1 MGSIDTKSKRPPN
14 EVENGLGTN
23 VLRWLSQELSN
34 WARALQVADQVSG
47 KPHAAVGYDYD
58 KNDDAE
64 KVAAV
69 FDKRGCR
76 TVFLQV
82 AQQTRLRSLF
92 VRKGA
97 SEVVQHLPHAVV
109 LSEAAGDDWD
119 YRPSWWVCNA
129 DEDGSIMPVPDDAD
143 LLNGILDYGYS
154 GFDEM
159 IKMNKKFQQRCEQSE
174 GDGDIFTRA
183 TVQDRINHLTREL
196 HELDGA
202 TNVQQLLSERK
213 AAASAKKESTVQSG
227 INSFFVTKGKTTTSP
242 KKKSGNDSSC
252 NGGADIIEIDDDNDS
267 NGNGLKRS
275 ADSSSVNSPEK
286 KQKMTSQEIE
296 LT

>member
-1 MGSIDTKSKRPPN
+1 MGSIDTKSKKPSN
-14 EVENGLGTN
+14 EVENGLGTK
-23 VLRWLSQELSN
+23 VLHWLSHELSS

-92 VRKGA
+92 VRNGA
-97 SEVVQHLPHAVV
+97 SKVAEHLPHAVV
-109 LSEAAGDDWD
+109 LSESAGDDWD
-119 YRPSWWVCNA
+119 YRPSWWVCNTDSDDPA
-129 DEDGSIMPVPDDAD
+129 MLVMDDAD

-159 IKMNKKFQQRCEQSE
+159 VKMTDSFKKRCEQSE

-202 TNVQQLLSERK
+202 INVQQLLSERK
-213 AAASAKKESTVQSG
+213 ATASAKKESSVQAG
-227 INSFFVTKGKTTTSP
+227 INSFFVAKGKTTASP
-242 KKKSGNDSSC
+242 KKEGNASS
-252 NGGADIIEIDDDNDS
+252 GADIIEIDDGDGD
-267 NGNGLKRS
+267 GNTNSGIKRS
-275 ADSSSVNSPEK
+275 ADATSLDTSSASPEK
-286 KQKMTSQEIE
+286 KQKMDQD
-296 LT
+296 LQG

>member
-1 MGSIDTKSKRPPN
+1 MGSIDTKSRKPPN
-14 EVENGLGTN
+14 EVENGLGTK
-23 VLRWLSQELSN
+23 VLHWLSQEVSN
-34 WARALQVADQVSG
+34 WGRALQVADQVSG

-92 VRKGA
+92 VRNGVSKVA
-97 SEVVQHLPHAVV
+97 QHLPHAVV
-109 LSEAAGDDWD
+109 LSEVAGDDWD
-119 YRPSWWVCNA
+119 YRPSWWVCKV
-129 DEDGSIMPVPDDAD
+129 DEGNPTMPVPDDAD
-143 LLNGILDYGYS
+143 LLHGILDYGYS

-159 IKMNKKFQQRCEQSE
+159 VKMTQSFKKRYEQSE

-202 TNVQQLLSERK
+202 TNVKQVVSERK
-213 AAASAKKESTVQSG
+213 ATASAKRESSVQSG
-227 INSFFVTKGKTTTSP
+227 INSFFVAKGKPITAS
-242 KKKSGNDSSC
+242 KRSESDDGCVDV
-252 NGGADIIEIDDDNDS
+252 IEIDDGDDN
-267 NGNGLKRS
+267 NGSGAKRNADAASIS
-275 ADSSSVNSPEK
+275 ASPEK
-286 KQKMTSQEIE
+286 KQKTDQ
-296 LT
+296 

>member
-1 MGSIDTKSKRPPN
+1 MGSIDTKSKKPPN
-14 EVENGLGTN
+14 EVENGLGTK
-23 VLRWLSQELSN
+23 VLHWLSHELSN
-34 WARALQVADQVSG
+34 WARALQVVDQVSG

-92 VRKGA
+92 VRNGA
-97 SEVVQHLPHAVV
+97 NKVAQNLPDAVV
-109 LSEAAGDDWD
+109 LSEVAGDDWD
-119 YRPSWWVCNA
+119 YRPSWWICNT
-129 DEDGSIMPVPDDAD
+129 DSGNPTMLVPDDTD

-159 IKMNKKFQQRCEQSE
+159 VKMTDSFQKRCEQSD

-196 HELDGA
+196 HELDEA
-202 TNVQQLLSERK
+202 ANVQQLLSERK
-213 AAASAKKESTVQSG
+213 AAASAKKESSVQSG
-227 INSFFVTKGKTTTSP
+227 INSFFVAKGKTTASP
-242 KKKSGNDSSC
+242 KKAENGS
-252 NGGADIIEIDDDNDS
+252 GGADVIEINDGDDNTS
-267 NGNGLKRS
+267 SGVKRN
-275 ADSSSVNSPEK
+275 ADASSLDTSPASPEK
-286 KQKMTSQEIE
+286 KPKMDQDRSG
-296 LT
+296 

>member
-1 MGSIDTKSKRPPN
+1 MS
-14 EVENGLGTN
+14 
-23 VLRWLSQELSN
+23 
-34 WARALQVADQVSG
+34 
-47 KPHAAVGYDYD
+47 
-58 KNDDAE
+58 
-64 KVAAV
+64 
-69 FDKRGCR
+69 
-76 TVFLQV
+76 
-82 AQQTRLRSLF
+82 
-92 VRKGA
+92 
-97 SEVVQHLPHAVV
+97 
-109 LSEAAGDDWD
+109 
-119 YRPSWWVCNA
+119 
-129 DEDGSIMPVPDDAD
+129 VPDDAD

-159 IKMNKKFQQRCEQSE
+159 IKINTSFQKRCEQSE

-213 AAASAKKESTVQSG
+213 AAASAKKESSVQSG
-227 INSFFVTKGKTTTSP
+227 INSFFVAKGKTTTP
-242 KKKSGNDSSC
+242 KKKSGNDNSC

-267 NGNGLKRS
+267 NGSGLKRS

-296 LT
+296 VT